1 MLREAPDLLIE
12 EEYRARKRWGDD
24 PPHAIYFDRF
34 GDRSGDVES
43 SLHRIDHELQR
54 ETWEEVVCRPLHQSL
69 VVQDHS
75 LPHFDYADFLLNE
88 MIGFGHMGRVYVAS
102 NRADGRAV
110 AVKFLRKTFC
120 TDVVAVSRFLREAQM
135 VHGLNHPG
143 IARVEGVGSTL
154 NGGHFLV
161 MELLKG
167 PDLASVIEQGPVEI
181 SSALKWT
188 VQAAKAIAFANAA
201 GIFHCDLKPGNLV
214 LDSEKN
220 VKVTDFGLA
229 TSVNDQTYSLT
240 RIAGT
245 APFMAPEQVSA
256 WWGQIGPHTDVY
268 GLGAVLFT
276 LLTGRPPYV
285 GSCAVDILSK
295 VVSGEE
301 PPRPELLRPGINAT
315 LSRVVAKALSKNS
328 GERFKSAID
337 FATDLESC
345 GGSVS
350 GD

>member
-1 MLREAPDLLIE
+1 
-12 EEYRARKRWGDD
+12 
-24 PPHAIYFDRF
+24 
-34 GDRSGDVES
+34 
-43 SLHRIDHELQR
+43 
-54 ETWEEVVCRPLHQSL
+54 
-69 VVQDHS
+69 
-75 LPHFDYADFLLNE
+75 
-88 MIGFGHMGRVYVAS
+88 
-102 NRADGRAV
+102 
-110 AVKFLRKTFC
+110 
-120 TDVVAVSRFLREAQM
+120 
-135 VHGLNHPG
+135 
-143 IARVEGVGSTL
+143 
-154 NGGHFLV
+154 